1 MNTEIKAAIK
11 ESMDHNM
18 IAHVSVEIGDLYAD
32 IYDALAGADYEEAV
46 EAEPGIYDVWGTDD
60 YGNEWR
66 IYIHTD
72 NE

>member
-11 ESMDHNM
+11 ESMDHDM
-18 IAHVSVEIGDLYAD
+18 IAHVHVEIGDMYND
-32 IYDALAGADYEEAV
+32 IHDALAGIDYDDTV
-46 EAEPGIYDVWGTDD
+46 ETEPGVYDVWGTDE